1 VCASWDVQTR
11 LSSSP
16 ANTFGPD
23 RRAADRSSA
32 IRRFFV
38 PLTVRAKLRG
48 QNLDYADYAKK
59 IAPVVKDMI
68 ETRLNAQSSRL
79 TSVCKELA
87 GYYAASQ
94 ITPLVQEKI
103 RGLGDLL
110 RDAAA
115 TARQLEQDDVSALC
129 LSLVERVDDF
139 AARYTTPT
147 EKDMEM
153 LRKIADAVAMAARTG
168 VAVDSKATGLSTDD
182 QPTPAEELEDEPA
195 LEIQFIP
202 KGQQLF
208 KEGDEAT
215 DAYVVAAGCIGIFRK
230 VGGKTS
236 PVARIRK
243 GEFFGEMA
251 ILDGSKR
258 RAMAVAIEDTT
269 VSLISKEVLE
279 DKMTGTDKLIRTILL
294 SAVHNLRAAHDNY
307 TQRGRSLKDM
317 FDTLDLSVHIAKRH
331 CQRIDMGD
339 DQDQTTDLL
348 DQFRAALKEL
358 QDAAAPAIDKDQRDN
373 QILNADEIQE
383 AAE

>member
-1 VCASWDVQTR
+1 MK
-11 LSSSP
+11 P
-16 ANTFGPD
+16 P
-23 RRAADRSSA
+23 
-32 IRRFFV
+32 
-38 PLTVRAKLRG
+38 
-48 QNLDYADYAKK
+48 
-59 IAPVVKDMI
+59 
-68 ETRLNAQSSRL
+68 
-79 TSVCKELA
+79 
-87 GYYAASQ
+87 
-94 ITPLVQEKI
+94 
-103 RGLGDLL
+103 
-110 RDAAA
+110 
-115 TARQLEQDDVSALC
+115 
-129 LSLVERVDDF
+129 
-139 AARYTTPT
+139 
-147 EKDMEM
+147 M
-153 LRKIADAVAMAARTG
+153 LM
-168 VAVDSKATGLSTDD
+168 S
-182 QPTPAEELEDEPA
+182 
-195 LEIQFIP
+195 
-202 KGQQLF
+202 
-208 KEGDEAT
+208 
-215 DAYVVAAGCIGIFRK
+215 
-230 VGGKTS
+230 S

-279 DKMTGTDKLIRTILL
+279 DKMPGTDKLIRTILL

>member
-1 VCASWDVQTR
+1 
-11 LSSSP
+11 
-16 ANTFGPD
+16 
-23 RRAADRSSA
+23 
-32 IRRFFV
+32 
-38 PLTVRAKLRG
+38 
-48 QNLDYADYAKK
+48 
-59 IAPVVKDMI
+59 
-68 ETRLNAQSSRL
+68 
-79 TSVCKELA
+79 
-87 GYYAASQ
+87 
-94 ITPLVQEKI
+94 
-103 RGLGDLL
+103 
-110 RDAAA
+110 
-115 TARQLEQDDVSALC
+115 
-129 LSLVERVDDF
+129 
-139 AARYTTPT
+139 
-147 EKDMEM
+147 
-153 LRKIADAVAMAARTG
+153 
-168 VAVDSKATGLSTDD
+168 
-182 QPTPAEELEDEPA
+182 
-195 LEIQFIP
+195 
-202 KGQQLF
+202 
-208 KEGDEAT
+208 
-215 DAYVVAAGCIGIFRK
+215 
-230 VGGKTS
+230 
-236 PVARIRK
+236 
-243 GEFFGEMA
+243 MA